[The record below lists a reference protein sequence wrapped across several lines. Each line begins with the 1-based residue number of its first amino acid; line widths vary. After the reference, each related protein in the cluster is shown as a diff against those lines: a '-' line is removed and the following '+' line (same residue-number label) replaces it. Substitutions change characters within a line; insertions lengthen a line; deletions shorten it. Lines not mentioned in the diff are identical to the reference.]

1 MTIYALYRY
10 MYMCGWSWKYV
21 CHSLCT
27 IITLLAAR
35 SCLLWLYFTI
45 LTFVFVCSSSQV
57 FPLSFSAP
65 TPHPL
70 KPHINNKTI
79 TMQSKATM
87 NRKCLFCLVH
97 SLLYTRIY
105 THRNYL
111 SLCMKLYC
119 MFCTEMYMTVLTC
132 LKYSNEN

>member
-1 MTIYALYRY
+1 MYALYRY

-27 IITLLAAR
+27 IITLLAAH

-45 LTFVFVCSSSQV
+45 LTFVFVCSPSQV

-70 KPHINNKTI
+70 KPPINNKTI

-87 NRKCLFCLVH
+87 YRKCFVLFGAFSFVYQNQ
-97 SLLYTRIY
+97 YTP
-105 THRNYL
+105 
-111 SLCMKLYC
+111 KLPFSVY
-119 MFCTEMYMTVLTC
+119 ETVLHVLCRNVHDC
-132 LKYSNEN
+132 LNLLEIFK